1 MGCAAS
7 HPAMPGAALSY
18 HSSDETA
25 DVIVKHSYGPEP
37 VAANEEDC
45 RRDDDAGGEEQGIEV
60 DLLRDGGGPGCRTT
74 TFLGKIANC
83 QHATASSP
91 ERRPYVVSVDASGA
105 HLPVPQAS
113 SLGQRSLW
121 NNDASADGRDAAQ
134 HPAHA
139 FSNRQWL
146 VLPEQRYEQA
156 MNHSHP
162 PLPPF
167 LGSTYWMQASPLP
180 RPSEGCQ
187 DSNRRAMSDAGVRT
201 KPDHMSFKSLI
212 TPSPMNESP
221 AQFEQVSPDELLK
234 RFEVGLT
241 QSRQNLFLR
250 LNSSEDRDEAEAA
263 HTSGSRDGGEA
274 LRPSLVS
281 PQHDL
286 NRTLDTEDSELEDAN
301 VFNAY
306 SPAKDITNAPS
317 NDTSAELLD
326 YSSFLEESYSQ
337 DQRNKA
343 KAAAMG
349 AAVKPQHTPRRL
361 FEEIDTTAEETT
373 FEIDEIEQQRVMFE
387 TPERV
392 GRTFV
397 DQGDIPIFPSVAKS
411 SPSTLTLT
419 TLGGTC
425 RERHVSTLPSD
436 APIRLKVTDCSSHQR
451 LHTNGTNLSQNSNN
465 SPGDFCSFDPYFST
479 GKYKVTL
486 RNGKPWGNGVHLKMS
501 QQFMTLADSMGNVA
515 AVVKSRYTH
524 IPSVVLYSPRPRYA
538 GQSPSSHGVSKD
550 TKIVDLSSENGSLV
564 DHLPLY
570 PWALI
575 SKSGRTME
583 DECCCYF
590 IDEESASLSPSA
602 LSTRVRKE
610 SASLFSSAAA
620 FRGKHGFDRG
630 LHTHTLVSRVDE
642 SEDVPCCVSVRDS
655 NDCDVVD
662 VTIAP
667 GIDPVLMVCYLGAHM
682 KMDIEPI
689 LAGGL

>member
-7 HPAMPGAALSY
+7 HPMPGAPLTCS
-18 HSSDETA
+18 SSDET
-25 DVIVKHSYGPEP
+25 DVIVKRSPYGLKP
-37 VAANEEDC
+37 VAANEDDC
-45 RRDDDAGGEEQGIEV
+45 RRDDDAVGEQGIEV
-60 DLLRDGGGPGCRTT
+60 DLRDGRPSSCRST

-83 QHATASSP
+83 QHAAANSP
-91 ERRPYVVSVDASGA
+91 ERRPYVVSVDGVNSA
-105 HLPVPQAS
+105 HLPAQTS
-113 SLGQRSLW
+113 SHGQRSLW
-121 NNDASADGRDAAQ
+121 NNDASADSRDAAQ
-134 HPAHA
+134 HPSHA

-146 VLPEQRYEQA
+146 VLPEQQYEQA

-180 RPSEGCQ
+180 RLSEEYQ
-187 DSNRRAMSDAGVRT
+187 DNSNRRAMSDAGV
-201 KPDHMSFKSLI
+201 HMSFKSLI
-212 TPSPMNESP
+212 TPSPIHESP
-221 AQFEQVSPDELLK
+221 AQFEQVSPDDLLK
-234 RFEVGLT
+234 QYEVGLA
-241 QSRQNLFLR
+241 QRRERLILR
-250 LNSSEDRDEAEAA
+250 LNSSDDRDEADAA
-263 HTSGSRDGGEA
+263 HTCSSRDGGEA

-286 NRTLDTEDSELEDAN
+286 NRTLDTEDEEQEDAN
-301 VFNAY
+301 VMNAY
-306 SPAKDITNAPS
+306 SPAKDITTKPS

-337 DQRNKA
+337 DQRDKA
-343 KAAAMG
+343 Y
-349 AAVKPQHTPRRL
+349 AVEKGTPLTPEHTPRRL
-361 FEEIDTTAEETT
+361 FEEVDTTAEETT
-373 FEIDEIEQQRVMFE
+373 FEIDEIEQQRVLFE
-387 TPERV
+387 TPERIT
-392 GRTFV
+392 RFV
-397 DQGDIPIFPSVAKS
+397 DDQGVFPRFPSVAKS
-411 SPSTLTLT
+411 SPSTLTFT

-436 APIRLKVTDCSSHQR
+436 EPIRLKVTDCSSHQR
-451 LHTNGTNLSQNSNN
+451 LHTNHTNLSQNSNN

-486 RNGKPWGNGVHLKMS
+486 RNGKPWGNGIHLKMS

-524 IPSVVLYSPRPRYA
+524 IPSVVLYSPRPRFA
-538 GQSPSSHGVSKD
+538 GQSPSTHGVSRDK
-550 TKIVDLSSENGSLV
+550 KIVDLSSDNGSLV

-590 IDEESASLSPSA
+590 IDEESASSA
-602 LSTRVRKE
+602 SSSARSARVRKE
-610 SASLFSSAAA
+610 SAGLFSSAAA

-630 LHTHTLVSRVDE
+630 LHTHTLVSRVDG
-642 SEDVPCCVSVRDS
+642 SDDVPCCVSVRDS

-667 GIDPVLMVCYLGAHM
+667 GIDPVLMVCYLAAHM
-682 KMDIEPI
+682 KMDIEPL

>member
-1 MGCAAS
+1 
-7 HPAMPGAALSY
+7 MPGSALSCS
-18 HSSDETA
+18 SSDETENVVA
-25 DVIVKHSYGPEP
+25 KRSHDRPRP
-37 VAANEEDC
+37 VAAHEEDC
-45 RRDDDAGGEEQGIEV
+45 RRDDDAGGEQGVEV
-60 DLLRDGGGPGCRTT
+60 DFRDRGPSGY
-74 TFLGKIANC
+74 FLGRIASC
-83 QHATASSP
+83 QHAAASSP
-91 ERRPYVVSVDASGA
+91 ERRPYVVTAGGGGGGARLPARTSG
-105 HLPVPQAS
+105 LR
-113 SLGQRSLW
+113 QRSLW
-121 NNDASADGRDAAQ
+121 NSDGPADGRDAAQ
-134 HPAHA
+134 QPAHA
-139 FSNRQWL
+139 FSSRQWL
-146 VLPEQRYEQA
+146 VLPERQYEEA
-156 MNHSHP
+156 MNRSHP

-180 RPSEGCQ
+180 GPSEGWR
-187 DSNRRAMSDAGVRT
+187 DGDRGATSDAGVR
-201 KPDHMSFKSLI
+201 DRMGLKSLI

-221 AQFEQVSPDELLK
+221 ARFELISPDELLGQCDA
-234 RFEVGLT
+234 GLT
-241 QSRQNLFLR
+241 ESRRNLFLR
-250 LNSSEDRDEAEAA
+250 LNSEDEADAA
-263 HTSGSRDGGEA
+263 RTSGSSDGGEA
-274 LRPSLVS
+274 LRPPLVS

-286 NRTLDTEDSELEDAN
+286 NRTLVSEDSEHEDAN
-301 VFNAY
+301 VFNAF
-306 SPAKDITNAPS
+306 SPARGINTAPS

-326 YSSFLEESYSQ
+326 YSSFLEESYSV

-343 KAAAMG
+343 HAAAKG
-349 AAVKPQHTPRRL
+349 KAVTPQHTPRRL
-361 FEEIDTTAEETT
+361 FEDVDTTAEETT
-373 FEIDEIEQQRVMFE
+373 FEVDEIEQERVMFE
-387 TPERV
+387 TPERIN
-392 GRTFV
+392 RTFV
-397 DQGDIPIFPSVAKS
+397 DDRGDAPGFPSIAMS

-451 LHTNGTNLSQNSNN
+451 LHTSGTNLSQNSNS

-524 IPSVVLYSPRPRYA
+524 IPSVVLYSPRPRFA
-538 GQSPSSHGVSKD
+538 GQTPSSHGVSKGL
-550 TKIVDLSSENGSLV
+550 KIVDLSSENGSLV

-590 IDEESASLSPSA
+590 IDEERASSSSSSSAPG
-602 LSTRVRKE
+602 TRPRKE
-610 SASLFSSAAA
+610 SASLFSSVAA

-630 LHTHTLVSRVDE
+630 LHTHTLVSRVDK
-642 SEDVPCCVSVRDS
+642 SDDVPCCVSVRDS